1 MLDLAVC
8 VCSVVFVIAYYV
20 DCWMFWLNVAFVV
33 GLGCFSVFV
42 FLVIVCLI

>member
-20 DCWMFWLNVAFVV
+20 DCWMFWLDVAFVV
-33 GLGCFSVFV
+33 DLGVLVYLCF
-42 FLVIVCLI
+42 